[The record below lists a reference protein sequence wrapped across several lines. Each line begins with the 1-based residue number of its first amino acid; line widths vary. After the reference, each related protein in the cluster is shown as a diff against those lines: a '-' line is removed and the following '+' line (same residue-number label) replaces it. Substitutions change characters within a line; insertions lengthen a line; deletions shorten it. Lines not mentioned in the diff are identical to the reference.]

1 MKEKIIIF
9 GAGYHGRNAL
19 RVLLR
24 KKEKNILFLDNN
36 NFLKKKKILGKKV
49 YLPKNIKKFNIK
61 KIIFCGRHIKS
72 QVQQCISLGVNKKKF
87 VFWGRNEIKPDK
99 KNLSLRSKDCLNLL
113 NIITNHFKKQKIK
126 YWLDLGSLLAL
137 ARNQDL
143 AEVSDIELLVDFRDY
158 KKMRYILKKIT
169 NKKILL
175 DDKNKYYSKLLDRSF
190 TQNILIKKTKNNYEP
205 AIVDFNLLVRKNN
218 IYENL
223 AVKKTV
229 PLVKWNEI
237 KMFKYKKL
245 QIPVVKNY
253 KKYLTF
259 LYGKDWRIKK
269 NFFSKTKE
277 EVNFR
282 SLL

>member
-1 MKEKIIIF
+1 M
-9 GAGYHGRNAL
+9 
-19 RVLLR
+19 
-24 KKEKNILFLDNN
+24 
-36 NFLKKKKILGKKV
+36 
-49 YLPKNIKKFNIK
+49 
-61 KIIFCGRHIKS
+61 
-72 QVQQCISLGVNKKKF
+72 
-87 VFWGRNEIKPDK
+87 FWGRNEIKPDK

-113 NIITNHFKKQKIK
+113 NIITNHFKKQKIT

-158 KKMRYILKKIT
+158 KKMRNILKKIT

-205 AIVDFNLLVRKNN
+205 AIIDFNLLVRKNN

-223 AVKKTV
+223 AKKKTI

-253 KKYLTF
+253 KNILLFYMEKIGEL
-259 LYGKDWRIKK
+259 KK
-269 NFFSKTKE
+269 TLAK
-277 EVNFR
+277 
-282 SLL
+282 

>member
-19 RVLLR
+19 RALLR
-24 KKEKNILFLDNN
+24 KKEKNIFFLDNN
-36 NFLKKKKILGKKV
+36 NFLTKKKILGKKV
-49 YLPKNIKKFNIK
+49 YLPKNIKKFNVK

-72 QVQQCISLGVNKKKF
+72 QVQQCVSLGVEKKKF
-87 VFWGRNEIKPDK
+87 VFWGRNQIKLDK
-99 KNLSLRSKDCLNLL
+99 KNLTLRSKDCLNLL
-113 NIITNHFKKQKIK
+113 NIITDHFKKQKIK

-137 ARNQDL
+137 VRNQDL

-158 KKMRYILKKIT
+158 KKIRHILKKIT
-169 NKKILL
+169 NKEILL
-175 DDKNKYYSKLLDRSF
+175 YDKKKYFSKLLNRSF
-190 TQNILIKKTKNNYEP
+190 IQNILIKKTKNNHEP
-205 AIVDFNLLVRKNN
+205 AMIDFNLLIRKKN

-223 AVKKTV
+223 AKKKTV
-229 PLVKWNEI
+229 SFVNWNEI

-269 NFFSKTKE
+269 NFFSKMKD
-277 EVNFR
+277 EVNFK

>member
-1 MKEKIIIF
+1 MEEKNIIF

-19 RVLLR
+19 RALIR
-24 KKEKNILFLDNN
+24 KKNNNVIFLDNN
-36 NFLKKKKILGKKV
+36 YSLTKKKILGKKV
-49 YLPKNIKKFNIK
+49 YLPKNIKKFNVK

-72 QVQQCISLGVNKKKF
+72 QVQQCISLGVDKKKF
-87 VFWGRNEIKPDK
+87 FFWGRKEIKLDRE
-99 KNLSLRSKDCLNLL
+99 NFNLRSKDCLSLL
-113 NIITNHFKKQKIK
+113 NLITNHFQKQKIK

-137 ARNQDL
+137 VRKQDM
-143 AEVSDIELLVDFRDY
+143 AEVSDIELLVDFKDY
-158 KKMRYILKKIT
+158 KKMRSVLKKIS
-169 NKKILL
+169 NKQILL
-175 DDKNKYYSKLLDRSF
+175 IDKNKYYSKLLDRSF

-205 AIVDFNLLVRKNN
+205 AIIDFNLLVRKNN

-223 AVKKTV
+223 AKKKII

-259 LYGKDWRIKK
+259 LYGKDWRNKK
-269 NFFSKTKE
+269 NFFSKIKD